1 MARRDKVSETVT
13 ICVPVYQ
20 AASFV
25 DETLAHIAAQSH
37 HKLRILVSIDLS
49 DDESAAHCS
58 KFAADPRF
66 DIVVQTERRGW
77 IDNINS
83 LIKRVETDDYCLI
96 PHDDLIEPGY
106 IAALR
111 AALDRRPQA
120 AVAYTD
126 IQGFGALTGWAI
138 QKPIVGARF
147 DRVMTFLSQHF
158 DAVAF
163 RGLVRRSR
171 AGNDLA
177 LKSNP
182 FNGYA
187 ADTLWMLQVL
197 QHGNLVR
204 VRSEPGHGYRKRY
217 RVGSQH
223 HNWLRWTIHR
233 RLGAWIEHCGQC
245 AELALT
251 LPFNDAERALIVQ
264 ATLMRGIKRFK
275 NMGWPP
281 HHDDLS
287 EAHRAMVTGL
297 LTARIAGLSVRPGA
311 IARLR
316 ELPQYAAMTR
326 SVWGEADTQDLTA
339 EYAAKRPQPAD
350 SD

>member
-1 MARRDKVSETVT
+1 MAVAKKNKDTVT
-13 ICVPVYQ
+13 VCVPAFR

-25 DETLAHIAAQSH
+25 GETLTHIAAQTH
-37 HKLRILVSIDLS
+37 DNLRILVSVDLS
-49 DDESAAHCS
+49 DDDTAAHCRR
-58 KFAADPRF
+58 FASDPRF
-66 DIVVQTERRGW
+66 DIVVQAKRRGW

-83 LIKRVETDDYCLI
+83 LIERVETDDYCI
-96 PHDDLIEPGY
+96 VPHDDLIEPGY
-106 IAALR
+106 VAALR
-111 AALDRRPQA
+111 ATLDRRPKA
-120 AVAYTD
+120 VVAYTD
-126 IQGFGALTGWAI
+126 IEAFGALKGWAS
-138 QKPIVGARF
+138 QKPIVGTLF
-147 DRVMTFLSQHF
+147 DRVAKFLTEHF

-177 LKSNP
+177 MKSNQ

-204 VRSEPGHGYRKRY
+204 VRSEPGHGYLKRY
-217 RVGSQH
+217 HVGSQH
-223 HNWLRWTIHR
+223 HAWLKWTIQR
-233 RLGAWIEHCGQC
+233 RLAAWIEHCGQC
-245 AELALT
+245 AELALAM
-251 LPFNDAERALIVQ
+251 PFNDAERAFIVQ

-297 LTARIAGLSVRPGA
+297 LATRIAGLRVPPGT
-311 IARLR
+311 ISKLR
-316 ELPQYAAMTR
+316 ELPQYAAMTH
-326 SVWGEADTQDLTA
+326 SVWGEADVQNLKTQ
-339 EYAAKRPQPAD
+339 YSKRVRSPD